1 MPVEYSGTGDPARS
15 LALLWRTR
23 DKVSRGGDLGVD
35 RIVRAAID
43 VADTDGLAA
52 LSMRRVAERLGVG
65 TMSLYTHVPGK
76 GELLDVMLDTVHGET
91 PRPVDVP
98 GGWRGRLERIAR
110 DNWALYLRHPWLLQV
125 ATTRPPLGPQVTARY
140 DYELRAIEGI
150 GLTDLEMDN
159 VITLVGSYVHGAVRG
174 AVEAT
179 QATQHTGMTDEQ
191 WWRAHAPYLEKAMDP
206 ARFPTAARV
215 GTAAGQE
222 YQAATDPTRAFEF
235 GLARVLDGIAA
246 LVADR
251 CAGVAPP
258 VTPS

>member
-1 MPVEYSGTGDPARS
+1 MHVEYSGTGDPARS

-23 DKVSRGGDLGVD
+23 ERASRSGDLGVD
-35 RIVRAAID
+35 QIVRAAID
-43 VADTDGLAA
+43 VADAEGLAA

-91 PRPVDVP
+91 PRPADVP
-98 GGWRGRLERIAR
+98 GGWRGRLDRIAR

-140 DYELRAIEGI
+140 DYELRAVEGT
-150 GLTDLEMDN
+150 GLTDLEMDA
-159 VITLVGSYVHGAVRG
+159 VVTLVDSYVHGAVRG
-174 AVEAT
+174 AVEAA
-179 QATQHTGMTDEQ
+179 QATGRTGLTDQQ
-191 WWRAHAPYLEKAMDP
+191 WWHAHAPYLEKVMDP

-215 GTAAGQE
+215 GAAAGQE

-246 LVADR
+246 LIADR
-251 CAGVAPP
+251 CAGSPP
-258 VTPS
+258 PETPR